1 MITGDKYVYGYIR
14 GNGNERIFNNAY
26 GASGGSTWAT
36 YTGFNGWV
44 YVTGTGVLYADYW
57 FSSYASQ
64 RNNYSGNSYKE
75 HQSKITSDGALNV
88 YSIFNNY
95 CNDITSTQKIS
106 LNAWQH
112 INFLSYN
119 IKNNSTGTGSSTS
132 DHRRVYIC
140 MNETGT
146 YEDLGLLNNIY
157 VGYGNYM
164 QVASSTIAI
173 KGAPIVRGAHYKNT
187 YNTSFNVAGAT
198 VGSAFSQT
206 VNTTGSNASTRTFT
220 SANNV
225 AKEPDTYYI
234 YYNANGG
241 SSTPG
246 TQTCKQGNSITLA
259 AGIARNNTSSTS
271 SGTITI
277 SYNANG
283 GSSTP
288 GNGTGT
294 YVNTTTTTY
303 KFSQWAA
310 GSASGTKYNASSSY
324 TPSGDVTMY
333 ATWTS
338 SSSTA
343 RTSNPSIKTAAAI
356 SRASSTVS
364 SYKVSYNANGGS
376 STPSAQTA
384 TKTRS
389 YTFSKWNTNSAGS
402 GTNYNANTN
411 YTFSANATLYA
422 TWTSS
427 DSGGSITLPAAIARA
442 NGSTGGYSVTYNANG
457 GSGAPSA
464 QTSGNRTITYTFS
477 KWAAGSTSGT
487 QYNAGASFTPSA
499 ATTMYAIW
507 NSSTSANSSWT
518 CSSTIPTR
526 TGHTFLGWSTS
537 STATS
542 ATYKAGTAYT
552 ITNGLTLYAVW
563 QKNNYT
569 ITIRRGTGI
578 ADITQPA
585 ISWTND
591 YKQTTAAYGSSF
603 TVNASVS
610 AGYHWVNWTGSF
622 TTTTQQYTFT
632 VGAQNYDVT
641 ANAAPNTYTVAYNAN
656 GGSGTTAS
664 SSHTYNAAKALTANG
679 FSRTGY
685 TFLGWSTNSAATT
698 ATYTNGQEVSN
709 LTTTNGGTV
718 TLYAIWQINSY
729 YLDVNWTLDGES
741 FIGSSSIAVAD
752 VYVNDTKVA
761 SAVGDYYTQHN
772 YGSTYKVVAT
782 TKTGYSFS
790 DGTTSKTLT
799 GTIGTSAVNALFA
812 LITNTYNVAYNANGG
827 LTTPETQTAK
837 YNTEITIANAISKAN
852 TDVSGTITLT
862 YNANG
867 GDGTISNST
876 GTYVDTIPYTFNRW
890 ALNSVSGTQYEAGS
904 TYTIPA
910 SNSTMYATWTAGTQT
925 RKTNPSITITS
936 SKPTRSGYTFLGWA
950 ETSTAKEPTYLA
962 ETAYTFAKDTTLYA
976 VWKLVAISGGVM
988 KVQINDE
995 WKDGEVYVNVNR
1007 EWKKTE
1013 KVYINVNGEWK
1024 ESIQ

>member
-1 MITGDKYVYGYIR
+1 MITGDKYVYGHIR

-26 GASGGSTWAT
+26 GASGGSTWAL

-44 YVTGTGVLYADYW
+44 YATGTGVLYADYW

-64 RNNYSGNSYKE
+64 RNNYSGNTYKE
-75 HQSKITSDGALNV
+75 AQAKITSDGGIN
-88 YSIFNNY
+88 YYTIFNSY
-95 CNDITSTQKIS
+95 CNDVTSSTQKIS

-112 INFLSYN
+112 INLLSYN
-119 IKNNSTGTGSSTS
+119 IKNNSTGTGSSSS
-132 DHRRVYIC
+132 DHSRLYC
-140 MNETGT
+140 CTNQSGT
-146 YEDLGLLNNIY
+146 YQDLGVCGNIY

-164 QVASSTIAI
+164 QVASSTVAI
-173 KGAPIVRGAHYKNT
+173 KGAPIVYGTHYT
-187 YNTSFNVAGAT
+187 TRYATSFNVANAT
-198 VGSAFSQT
+198 VGSAFSQV

-225 AKEPDTYYI
+225 AKEPDLYYL
-234 YYNANGG
+234 YFNGNGG
-241 SSTPG
+241 NGANTIS
-246 TQTCKQGNSITLA
+246 CYQGNTATLPA
-259 AGIARNNTSSTS
+259 ATTRGNSTS
-271 SGTITI
+271 TSTGTITI
-277 SYNANG
+277 TFNVNS
-283 GSSTP
+283 
-288 GNGTGT
+288 GNGSNTTATGT
-294 YVNTTTTTY
+294 YTNTTTTTY
-303 KFSQWAA
+303 KFSKWAA
-310 GSASGTKYNASSSY
+310 GTTGGTQYNAGASY
-324 TPSGDVTMY
+324 TPSGDITFY
-333 ATWTS
+333 AIWTS

-343 RTSNPSIKTAAAI
+343 RTQNPSITTRAAI
-356 SRASSTVS
+356 TRNNSTVS
-364 SYKVSYNANGGS
+364 SYQVTYDPQGGS
-376 STPSAQTA
+376 TTPGAQTA

-389 YTFSKWNTNSAGS
+389 YSFGGWNTSNAGT
-402 GTNYNANTN
+402 GTNYNASQA
-411 YTFSANATLYA
+411 YTFSENKTLYA
-422 TWTSS
+422 KWNSS
-427 DSGGSITLPAAIARA
+427 DSGGSITLASAISRA
-442 NGSTGGYSVTYNANG
+442 NGSTSGYSVTYNANG

-477 KWAAGSTSGT
+477 KWAAGSTGGT
-487 QYNAGASFTPSA
+487 KYNAGASFTPSA
-499 ATTMYAIW
+499 ATKMYAIW

-552 ITNGLTLYAVW
+552 ITSGLTLYAVW

-610 AGYHWVNWTGSF
+610 TGYHWVNWTGSF

-664 SSHTYNAAKALTANG
+664 SSHTYNTAKALTANG

-685 TFLGWSTNSAATT
+685 TFLGWNTNSAATT
-698 ATYTNGQEVSN
+698 ATYTNGQEVTN
-709 LTTTNGGTV
+709 LTATNGATV

-741 FIGSSSIAVAD
+741 FAGSSSIAVAD
-752 VYVNDTKVA
+752 VYINDTKVA
-761 SAVGDYYTQHN
+761 SAVGDYYTKHN
-772 YGSTYKVVAT
+772 YGSTYEVVAT

-812 LITNTYNVAYNANGG
+812 LTTNTYNVAYNANGG

-837 YNTEITIANAISKAN
+837 YNSEITIANAISKAN

-862 YNANG
+862 YNVNG

-876 GTYVDTIPYTFNRW
+876 GIYVDTIPYTFNRW
-890 ALNSVSGTQYEAGS
+890 ALNSVDGTQYEAGS

-988 KVQINDE
+988 KVQVNDE

-1007 EWKKTE
+1007 EWKRTE